1 MYEEW
6 EKLLKRAKQGQ
17 KDTKEEILNRLRPL
31 IISSIKR
38 YYNRRE
44 DYEELIQE
52 GDLCILECIESFNTD
67 KKVYFL
73 GYVKLQLRYLYLNK
87 HKEKE
92 HFSLNIMVGDEKGE
106 EFINTIPSDDI
117 TGPEDMIKL
126 ETHDKLKKALKRLTA
141 RQRQVVLSFYGH
153 KKSITAISK
162 DLGVSYRTI
171 VNTKTKA
178 IEKLKYHL
186 EAL

>member
-6 EKLLKRAKQGQ
+6 KELLKKAKQGE
-17 KDTKEEILNRLRPL
+17 KDIKEEILNRLRPL

-52 GDLCILECIESFNTD
+52 GDLCILECIENFD
-67 KKVYFL
+67 IEKKVYFL

-106 EFINTIPSDDI
+106 EFINTIPSDD
-117 TGPEDMIKL
+117 TAGPEDMIKV
-126 ETHDKLKKALKRLTA
+126 ETHYKLQNALKRLTA
-141 RQRQVVLSFYGH
+141 RQKKIVLAFYM
-153 KKSITAISK
+153 KRKSITAISK

-178 IEKLKYHL
+178 IEKLKHHL
-186 EAL
+186 EA